1 MNLTDFLCTECG
13 LCCDGSLFSDVEL
26 SSAKELSGLEVL
38 GLNVEDGDRSAPG
51 LLLQPC
57 NAREGKRCGIY
68 QHRPKCCRT
77 FECRLLKDVRS
88 GKMSANDAREKIAVV
103 STEMRSFREL
113 IGINVSGLPLK
124 EQYLEV
130 MDSMSSQKQTAA
142 IEEKEEEL
150 TRRMRILERMIKKT
164 FLE

>member
-26 SSAKELSGLEVL
+26 SSAKEISGLEVL
-38 GLNVEDGDRSAPG
+38 GLNVEDGDGSAPG

-57 NAREGKRCGIY
+57 NARVGKRCGIY

-88 GKMSANDAREKIAVV
+88 GSIGAANARQTIATVT
-103 STEMRSFREL
+103 SEL
-113 IGINVSGLPLK
+113 GGLRDLLGPNHSDLPLK

-130 MDSMSSQKQTAA
+130 IDSL
-142 IEEKEEEL
+142 EERENATEL
-150 TRRMRILERMIKKT
+150 MRRMRTLEQTIKKT
-164 FLE
+164 FIE